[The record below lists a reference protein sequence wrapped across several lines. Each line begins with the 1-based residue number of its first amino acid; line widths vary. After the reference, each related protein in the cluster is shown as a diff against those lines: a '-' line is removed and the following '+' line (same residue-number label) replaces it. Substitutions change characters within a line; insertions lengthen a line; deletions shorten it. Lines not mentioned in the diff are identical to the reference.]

1 MAHINLNNYAKAAK
15 EILSDMTYGYYAD
28 GVADNLTMS
37 ENEAAFQR
45 IKLFPKMLV
54 DVSNRN
60 LHATVLGQTIDFP
73 VIVAPTAMAGLA
85 HADKEL
91 GIARAA
97 ANAGTIM
104 CVSTL
109 STTSLEELGRTGAN
123 LWFQLYVLKDKS
135 VNQSLIKR
143 AEDAGFSALVI
154 TVDAPVPGYREA
166 LIRQPLVLPETLIP
180 ENLAEYWDN
189 TRYSNISEY
198 FAAQLDTAIT
208 WADLEDIASNT
219 KLPILLKGVLRPD
232 DAERAVAS
240 GVAGIIVSNHGGR
253 QLDTAVSGIEA
264 LPYVVEAVDEAIDI
278 LVDGGVRRGTDILKA
293 LALGAKAVMVGRPI
307 LWGLAV
313 EGQAGVEHIFAILRQ
328 EYDIALANAGI
339 TSSKTITPDIIFKR

>member
-1 MAHINLNNYAKAAK
+1 MSHINLNNYAKAAK
-15 EILSDMTYGYYAD
+15 EILSDMAYGYYAD

-54 DVSNRN
+54 DVSERD
-60 LHATVLGQTIDFP
+60 LHTTVLGQEIDFP
-73 VIVAPTAMAGLA
+73 AIVAPTAMAGLA

-143 AEDAGFSALVI
+143 AEAAGFSALVV

-166 LIRQPLVLPETLIP
+166 LIRQPLVLPELLKLD
-180 ENLAEYWDN
+180 NLSEYWDN
-189 TRYSNISEY
+189 SRYANISEY

-219 KLPILLKGVLRPD
+219 KLPVLVKGVLRPD

-253 QLDTAVSGIEA
+253 QLDTVVAGIDA

-313 EGQAGVEHIFAILRQ
+313 EGQAGVEHILAILRQ
-328 EYDIALANAGI
+328 EYDIALANVGVP
-339 TSSKTITPDIIFKR
+339 SSKLVSRDIIFPR